1 MKEKIKYDSGIRLKN
16 FLQSEGIRQTE
27 LARNIQRSPQYVH
40 QVCNGDTSIG
50 KKFASALQELYGV
63 SAAWLLTGEGQ
74 MKVKELPS
82 GIDML
87 AEDNEEIK
95 PEISKRKGRPYY
107 NVDFALGFDLM
118 ANDQTDRFDYLVD
131 FAPYNHCDCW
141 CNVHGDS
148 MHPTI
153 ASGDMVALKRI
164 YDFRYLIN
172 GEIYAIVTNN
182 GLRTIKRIRDNGDT
196 FTLIPDNKTVAE
208 QTIPKAIVTHVYH
221 ILGAVKHF

>member
-1 MKEKIKYDSGIRLKN
+1 MDKSGLRLSQ
-16 FLQSEGIRQTE
+16 FLKSERLTQVAVGM
-27 LARNIQRSPQYVH
+27 AMDVSPQYINAV
-40 QVCNGDTSIG
+40 VNGRRGLS
-50 KKFASALQELYGV
+50 KSKALKLQEVFGV

-82 GIDML
+82 GIDII
-87 AEDNEEIK
+87 AEDNEGIK
-95 PEISKRKGRPYY
+95 PEISTRKGRPYY

-208 QTIPKAIVTHVYH
+208 QTIPKTIVTHVYH
-221 ILGAVKHF
+221 ILGAFKRF

>member
-1 MKEKIKYDSGIRLKN
+1 MDKSGLRLSQ
-16 FLQSEGIRQTE
+16 FLKSERLTQVAVGM
-27 LARNIQRSPQYVH
+27 AMDVSPQYINAV
-40 QVCNGDTSIG
+40 VNGRRGLS
-50 KKFASALQELYGV
+50 KSKALKLQEVFGV
-63 SAAWLLTGEGQ
+63 SAAWLLTGECQ

-196 FTLIPDNKTVAE
+196 FTLIPDNKAVAE
-208 QTIPKAIVTHVYH
+208 QTIPKTIVTHVYH

>member
-1 MKEKIKYDSGIRLKN
+1 MDKSGLRLSQ
-16 FLQSEGIRQTE
+16 FLKSERLTQVAVGM
-27 LARNIQRSPQYVH
+27 AMDVSPQYINAV
-40 QVCNGDTSIG
+40 VNGRRGLS
-50 KKFASALQELYGV
+50 KSKALKLQEVFGV

>member
-1 MKEKIKYDSGIRLKN
+1 MDESGLRLGQ
-16 FLQSEGIRQTE
+16 FLKTE
-27 LARNIQRSPQYVH
+27 RLTQVAAGMAMDVRPQYINAVVKGH
-40 QVCNGDTSIG
+40 KGLSKT
-50 KKFASALQELYGV
+50 KAMKLQEVFGV

-74 MKVKELPS
+74 MKVKELPT
-82 GIDML
+82 GVDL
-87 AEDNEEIK
+87 VAEDNEEIK
-95 PEISKRKGRPYY
+95 PEISTRKGRPYY

-118 ANDQTDRFDYLVD
+118 ANDQTNRFDYLVD

-172 GEIYAIVTNN
+172 GEIYAIVTSN

>member
-1 MKEKIKYDSGIRLKN
+1 MDKSGLRLSQ
-16 FLQSEGIRQTE
+16 FLKSERLTQVAVGM
-27 LARNIQRSPQYVH
+27 AMDVSPQYINAV
-40 QVCNGDTSIG
+40 VNGRRGLS
-50 KKFASALQELYGV
+50 KSKALKLQEVFGV

-196 FTLIPDNKTVAE
+196 FTLIPDNKAVAE
-208 QTIPKAIVTHVYH
+208 QTIPKTIVTHVYH